1 MHLPISKPVEYGKMK
16 SNLLFAVLF
25 FICLQ
30 TIQSQ
35 TSYTWTG
42 AVSASWNM
50 AANWSPG
57 GIPGSADDVK
67 IVAAANP
74 CTLNATIA
82 INNITL
88 AGGTLDLNGATL
100 TVNGATAV
108 FTSGSIQNGN
118 LIVAAAG
125 TTTSGTGAVT
135 MNCAVNI
142 TSSSISIRNT
152 TFQGSVTIIK
162 TGSSSDAS
170 NGNNIFNAPVTITN
184 AGTGNIY
191 WGNGNADRFNSAA
204 TFNNTGNANLYIAHN
219 SSNNLFDGT
228 TTFNNAPA
236 ANTGI
241 YVSWNSAATVFNNN
255 IIVSSTSGSGVQFC
269 GGNTTASATL
279 STGHIIAI
287 GTGGFSSGALLL
299 RQFTQSGSMPLNLWA
314 DGSAEIRL
322 GPSGNF
328 GGPLTVS
335 APNVYASTSV
345 FDKAVTLTKQMA
357 MQAMLLQ
364 EEILSMPP

>member
-1 MHLPISKPVEYGKMK
+1 MK
-16 SNLLFAVLF
+16 SNLLSAVLF

-42 AVSASWNM
+42 AVSGSWNV

-67 IVAAANP
+67 VVAAGNA
-74 CTLNATIA
+74 CTLNTATIV
-82 INNITL
+82 NNITL
-88 AGGTLDLNGATL
+88 VSGTLDLNGATL
-100 TVNGATAV
+100 TVNGATAL
-108 FTSGSIQNGN
+108 FTSGSIQNGS
-118 LIVAAAG
+118 LIVAGAN
-125 TTTSGTGAVT
+125 TTTSGTGTVT

-162 TGSSSDAS
+162 TGSSSDGS
-170 NGNNIFNAPVTITN
+170 NGNNIFNAPATITN
-184 AGTGNIY
+184 AGSGNIY
-191 WGNGNADRFNSAA
+191 FGNGNADQFNSAVTFNNTGSANVYIAYNSSSNLFAGTA
-204 TFNNTGNANLYIAHN
+204 TFNNT
-219 SSNNLFDGT
+219 
-228 TTFNNAPA
+228 PV

-279 STGHIIAI
+279 SAGHIIGI
-287 GTGGFSSGALLL
+287 GAGGFSSGALSL

-314 DGSAEIRL
+314 DGSAEVRL
-322 GPSGNF
+322 GP
-328 GGPLTVS
+328 
-335 APNVYASTSV
+335 
-345 FDKAVTLTKQMA
+345 
-357 MQAMLLQ
+357 
-364 EEILSMPP
+364 